1 MRKIRFLHTADLH
14 IDTPFKG
21 LGHLPEPIFHL
32 IKESTFRSFKR
43 IVGLAIEKQV
53 DFIVISGDLYDGA
66 NRSLK
71 AQLFLKNQFQL
82 LDNDGIE
89 VYVIHGN
96 HDHLAGEYVKLT
108 WPDNVHFF
116 SSKEPDM
123 IPFEKEGEVLA
134 HLYGYSFPKQTV
146 TENISSKYKKVD
158 GALFHIAILHGTS
171 GVTTHHH
178 TYAPFI
184 LNELKARPF
193 DYWALG
199 HIHKREELS
208 HHPHVIYPGNIQG
221 LNRKESGEK
230 GCYLVEMTE
239 AETTLT
245 FLDSSAVRW
254 ETEHLSTLHF
264 DSVDE
269 LIYHLHVVKERF
281 RATEVNTILSIELSG
296 ESPALQSLYENDTL
310 DDLLDHLQEG
320 EETEEPFVWVDQIKV
335 EPIYSDVELGNSP
348 FMKEIFTV
356 FEEMERVEPVL
367 EPLLKHKKA
376 KKFLDE
382 GSFEDEEILE
392 EAKRLLIESMALYSE
407 RQGDR

>member
-1 MRKIRFLHTADLH
+1 MRKISFLHTADLH

-21 LGHLPEPIFHL
+21 LGHLPEPIFHI
-32 IKESTFRSFKR
+32 IKDSTFQSFER

-53 DFIVISGDLYDGA
+53 DFIIISGDLYDGA

-71 AQLFLKNQFQL
+71 AQLFLKTQFQRL
-82 LDNDGIE
+82 ENEGID
-89 VYVIHGN
+89 VFVIHGN

-116 SSKEPDM
+116 SCKEPDM
-123 IPFEKEGEVLA
+123 IPFEKDGEILA

-158 GALFHIAILHGTS
+158 GAAFHIALLHGTS
-171 GVTTHHH
+171 GGSTDHH
-178 TYAPFI
+178 TYAPFM
-184 LNELKARPF
+184 LNELKNQPF

-208 HHPHVIYPGNIQG
+208 HYPHVIYPGNIQG
-221 LNRKESGEK
+221 LNRKESGKK
-230 GCYLVEMTE
+230 GCYLVEMTK

-245 FLDSSAVRW
+245 FLDSSTVRW
-254 ETEHLSTLHF
+254 ESESLSTPHS
-264 DSVDE
+264 DTVDE
-269 LIYHLHVVKERF
+269 LIDQLLLVKEKF

-296 ESPALQSLYENDTL
+296 ESPILQSLYENDKL

-320 EETEEPFVWVDQIKV
+320 EEVEEPFVWVNRIKA
-335 EPIYSDVELGNSP
+335 EPIDTDVQKHLGSSG
-348 FMKEIFTV
+348 FMKEIFTI
-356 FEEMERVEPVL
+356 FEEMEKVDSVL

-376 KKFLDE
+376 KKFLDDD
-382 GSFEDEEILE
+382 SFEDEEILE
-392 EAKRLLIESMALYSE
+392 EAKRLLIESMALQSE
-407 RQGDR
+407 R